1 MRKKIQT
8 VFLNVPV
15 ILISITS
22 IFPIFWM
29 MYNSLKSESEF
40 VMDKLALPNKI
51 NFENYV
57 EAIRIGK
64 MQNYFI
70 NSFFNSMVTVIAVIL
85 FSFFIAYFIS
95 RYEFKGKRIIYYLF
109 LFGMLVPVHSLLIP
123 IFIQFSRLGLIN
135 NRFTLLFPY
144 VAFGMPLAIFL
155 FDSFIKTV
163 PIEVEEAAI
172 IDGCGTFSRIMRIVF
187 PLCLPVVSSVVV
199 LSFLGAWNEFPFALT
214 LLTSSEFK
222 TIPIGLA
229 NFSGQ
234 YSTQYTPLMAGL
246 VIATLPVI
254 IIYIIFN
261 KQIVKGMTAGAVK
274 G

>member
-1 MRKKIQT
+1 MRKKILT
-8 VFLNVPV
+8 LFINVPV
-15 ILISITS
+15 IFISIS
-22 IFPIFWM
+22 CIFPIIWM
-29 MYNSLKSESEF
+29 LYNSVKSESEF
-40 VMDKLALPNKI
+40 AMNKLALPSKI

-64 MQNYFI
+64 MQNYFV
-70 NSFFNSMVTVIAVIL
+70 NSIYNAVITVIIVVL
-85 FSFFIAYFIS
+85 LSFFIAYFIS
-95 RYEFKGKRIIYYLF
+95 RFEFKGKRIIYYLF
-109 LFGMLVPVHSLLIP
+109 LFGMLVPIHSLLIP
-123 IFIQFSRLGLIN
+123 IFIEFSRLDLLN
-135 NRFTLLFPY
+135 KPYTLLFPY

-155 FDSFIKTV
+155 LDSFIKTI

-172 IDGCGTFSRIMRIVF
+172 IDGCGTFARIMKIVF
-187 PLCLPVVSSVVV
+187 PLCKPVIATVVV

-214 LLTSSEFK
+214 LLTSNDYK

-234 YSTQYTPLMAGL
+234 YSTSYTPLMAGL

>member
-1 MRKKIQT
+1 M
-8 VFLNVPV
+8 N
-15 ILISITS
+15 
-22 IFPIFWM
+22 
-29 MYNSLKSESEF
+29 
-40 VMDKLALPNKI
+40 KLALPSKI

-64 MQNYFI
+64 MQNYFV
-70 NSFFNSMVTVIAVIL
+70 NSIYNAVITVIIVVL
-85 FSFFIAYFIS
+85 LSFFIAYFIS
-95 RYEFKGKRIIYYLF
+95 RFEFKGKRIIYYLF
-109 LFGMLVPVHSLLIP
+109 LFGMLVPIHSLLIP
-123 IFIQFSRLGLIN
+123 IFIEFSRLDLLN
-135 NRFTLLFPY
+135 KPYTLLFPY

-155 FDSFIKTV
+155 LESFIKTI

-172 IDGCGTFSRIMRIVF
+172 IDGCGTFARIIKIVF
-187 PLCLPVVSSVVV
+187 PLCKPVIATVVV

-214 LLTSSEFK
+214 LLTSNDYK

-234 YSTQYTPLMAGL
+234 YSTSYTPLMAGL

>member
-1 MRKKIQT
+1 MRKKILT
-8 VFLNVPV
+8 IIINVPV
-15 ILISITS
+15 ILISIS
-22 IFPIFWM
+22 CIFPIFWM
-29 MYNSLKSESEF
+29 LYNSVKSESEF
-40 VMDKLALPNKI
+40 ALDKLALPTNI
-51 NFENYV
+51 NFDNYI

-64 MQNYFI
+64 MQNYF
-70 NSFFNSMVTVIAVIL
+70 FNSIFNATITVIAVVL

-109 LFGMLVPVHSLLIP
+109 LFGMLIPIHSLLIP
-123 IFIQFSRLGLIN
+123 IFIQFSRLDLLN
-135 NRFTLLFPY
+135 KRYTLLLPY

-155 FDSFIKTV
+155 FDSFIKTI

-172 IDGCGTFSRIMRIVF
+172 IDGCGTFSRIMLIVF
-187 PLCLPVVSSVVV
+187 PLCKPVISTVVV

-214 LLTSSEFK
+214 LLTSNEFK

-234 YSTQYTPLMAGL
+234 YSTSYTPLLAGL

-254 IIYIIFN
+254 IIYILFN